1 MSEVSVT
8 VGGRVYRVAC
18 ARGEEGRVRN
28 LATLVNAKLE
38 TMGRLA
44 PQDAQN
50 LLFASLM
57 LADETHEAKEN
68 ASKAIAAKDEAERN
82 AQSAEVEQ
90 AALRSTIADLESEIV
105 RLKNSAPQP
114 AGEIEGARNQIEALT
129 QQIAEHETQRAA
141 LSAQIATLIEEKGA
155 RGSTAASGKS
165 PLPDADDPNLALA
178 LERFAEQLE
187 FCADR
192 LEGKPTAS

>member
-18 ARGEEGRVRN
+18 AQGEEDRVRN

-38 TMGRLA
+38 SMGRLG

-57 LADETHEAKEN
+57 LADEAHEAKEN
-68 ASKAIAAKDEAERN
+68 ASKAITAKKQAECT
-82 AQSAEVEQ
+82 AQSTEVELN
-90 AALRSTIADLESEIV
+90 ALRSTIADLESEIV
-105 RLKNSAPQP
+105 RLKGSSSQP
-114 AGEIEGARNQIEALT
+114 TGKMEDARSQIEALT

-141 LSAQIATLIEEKGA
+141 LSAQIADLIEENKA
-155 RGSTAASGKS
+155 HKSAAASGKS
-165 PLPDADDPNLALA
+165 PLPDADDPNLAVA

-187 FCADR
+187 ICADR
-192 LEGKPTAS
+192 LEGKAATS

>member
-18 ARGEEGRVRN
+18 ARGEEDRVRN

-68 ASKAIAAKDEAERN
+68 ASKAIAAKDEAEHN

-114 AGEIEGARNQIEALT
+114 AGEMEGARNQIEALT

-141 LSAQIATLIEEKGA
+141 LSAQIATLIEEKRA
-155 RGSTAASGKS
+155 HTSTTTSGKS
-165 PLPDADDPNLALA
+165 SLPDADDPNLTLA

-187 FCADR
+187 FYADR
-192 LEGKPTAS
+192 LESKPTAS